1 VGLAGVMK
9 GAERRL
15 AFFGIGGK
23 PILLKPKS
31 LEDAKALL
39 PTPAADLYHTSST
52 KLHLAKVLIE
62 RAWNRL

>member
-1 VGLAGVMK
+1 VGLAAVSRPGEK
-9 GAERRL
+9 RI

-31 LEDAKALL
+31 LDEAKASL
-39 PTPAADLYHTSST
+39 PTPAADLYHSSST
-52 KLHLAKVLIE
+52 KLHLARVLLE